1 MLDRKLDET
10 PYKCLT
16 RLLFWQTT
24 KVLMHWRL
32 SPLCNDTFPM
42 RTICLIMQWLTFL
55 AGGFFFSALPFVS
68 DVQSAAKVITAAITC
83 TLYCFGFA
91 YLQRFCQQDQ

>member
-1 MLDRKLDET
+1 
-10 PYKCLT
+10 
-16 RLLFWQTT
+16 
-24 KVLMHWRL
+24 
-32 SPLCNDTFPM
+32 
-42 RTICLIMQWLTFL
+42 MQWLTFL